1 MADREVP
8 GERGEVA
15 LVEDLRD
22 QAHVLVDED
31 PAAVADRD
39 AGRLLAAVLE
49 GVEAEVGELGD
60 LLAGRPDPE
69 DAAGVLRALLAGEQI
84 VREPSVAARHAVSL
98 RDPVGPPT
106 RADRRRRGHDPRV
119 DDAEVTY
126 ASYLRIPELLDL
138 QTLRSDP
145 PHPEELHFIVTHQ
158 AIELWFKLVLHDL
171 TRVVA
176 AVDRDEWTAAVVLL
190 RRVND
195 VVDSVMRQLRVLQD
209 MPPWAFHEF
218 RSYLGTASG
227 TQSVQF
233 REIEVLSG
241 LRDED
246 YLTTL
251 TALHAAELPE
261 AVRLRLDA
269 PSLADAHRS
278 AAARLGIA
286 DGRRGTR
293 GLLRRDR
300 PRPPFYALCEALLD
314 YDERFLR
321 LRFEHLVLV
330 ERALG
335 ARARGTGGTAIT
347 YLQRT
352 TRYRFF
358 PELWELRNAL
368 SVRGGGELA
377 R

>member
-1 MADREVP
+1 M
-8 GERGEVA
+8 
-15 LVEDLRD
+15 
-22 QAHVLVDED
+22 
-31 PAAVADRD
+31 
-39 AGRLLAAVLE
+39 
-49 GVEAEVGELGD
+49 
-60 LLAGRPDPE
+60 
-69 DAAGVLRALLAGEQI
+69 
-84 VREPSVAARHAVSL
+84 S
-98 RDPVGPPT
+98 
-106 RADRRRRGHDPRV
+106 
-119 DDAEVTY
+119 DDEVTY
-126 ASYLRIPELLDL
+126 ATYLRVPELLEL
-138 QTLRSDP
+138 QVLRSEP

-171 TRVVA
+171 SRVVA
-176 AVDRDEWTAAVVLL
+176 AVDTDAWTAAVVLL

-195 VVDSVMRQLRVLQD
+195 VIDTIMRQLRVLQD

-241 LRDED
+241 LRDDD
-246 YLTTL
+246 YLATL
-251 TALHAAELPE
+251 GALHPDELPE
-261 AVRLRLDA
+261 AVRARLAA
-269 PSLADAHRS
+269 PSLADAHQ
-278 AAARLGIA
+278 AAIARLGIGA
-286 DGRRGTR
+286 GPE
-293 GLLRRDR
+293 GLAAFYVETG
-300 PRPPFYALCEALLD
+300 PSEPFYALCEALLD

-358 PELWELRNAL
+358 PDLWDLRNAL